1 MFVPDNQLFLF
12 CSVFN
17 NSASASNAVIYGIG
31 REMAAIEELEES
43 EKKWP
48 SQLPCHFP

>member
-1 MFVPDNQLFLF
+1 MFVPDNQLFSF

-17 NSASASNAVIYGIG
+17 NCVSAANAVIYSI
-31 REMAAIEELEES
+31 ELETTLNEELEES

-48 SQLPCHFP
+48 SQFPCHFP